1 MLYLLIGSLVVLL
14 LLGFPMMVPIMVA
27 PVACLIV
34 YYPSINPMSLTQQML
49 AGIKP
54 LSLVAVPMFIF
65 AADII
70 TRGQAAR
77 RLTDLVLTFLGH
89 IRGGLAITSVGACTI
104 FGAVSGSCQAT
115 VVAIGGSLR
124 PRMIEDG
131 YSESFATG
139 LMINAAGIALLI
151 PPSIGMIIYGVV
163 TGSSVGELFIAGIGP
178 GVLVF
183 LLFSLYCYI
192 AARGMRIKPYVK
204 TTWRKRLGAFR
215 RALWAL
221 GFPVVVLGTIY
232 TGVASPTEAS
242 ALAVLYAFIVEVIVY
257 RNLGFKDIYKIA
269 LDTGLVTGVV
279 FILLAMGAVFS
290 WIVGFAK
297 IPDQILPGILGPAP
311 SAVYLMAV
319 IAISYFIAC
328 MFVDS
333 IVAIMILSPIFH
345 PQVMAQ
351 GLDPVLIGIV
361 VTMQAAIGA
370 VSPPFGCNIFT
381 AMAVFR
387 QSYFST
393 ISRIWGFLIAWTVA
407 TILVILYPPISLWL
421 RDVAF
426 TGY

>member
-1 MLYLLIGSLVVLL
+1 MLYLLFGVLMIL
-14 LLGFPMMVPIMVA
+14 LFLSFPMMVPVMAA
-27 PVACLIV
+27 PLACAIV
-34 YYPSINPMSLTQQML
+34 YFPTIDPMSLTQQML

-70 TRGQAAR
+70 TSGQAAR
-77 RLTDLVLTFLGH
+77 RLTDLVLSFLGH
-89 IRGGLAITSVGACTI
+89 IRGGLAITSVAACTI

-139 LMINAAGIALLI
+139 LMINSAGIALLI
-151 PPSIGMIIYGVV
+151 PPSIAMIIYGVV

-178 GVLVF
+178 GLLVF
-183 LLFSLYCYI
+183 ALFSIYCYL
-192 AARGMRIKPYVK
+192 AARGMRVKPYAK
-204 TTWRKRLGAFR
+204 ASWKERAKSFK

-242 ALAVLYAFIVEVIVY
+242 ALAVLYAFVVEVVIY
-257 RNLGFKDIYKIA
+257 RNLGLKDIYKIA
-269 LDTGLVTGVV
+269 LNTGLVTGVV

-297 IPDQILPGILGPAP
+297 IPDQILPGVLGPNP
-311 SAVYLMAV
+311 SAVYLMV
-319 IAISYFIAC
+319 IIAISYFIAC

-345 PQVMAQ
+345 PQVMAN

-381 AMAVFR
+381 AMAVFK

-393 ISRIWGFLIAWTVA
+393 ISRIWGFLAAWLVA
-407 TILVILYPPISLWL
+407 ALLVIFYPPISLWL